1 MRRVF
6 VGRVLGHVVNAQ
18 EAWVQQLAARRA
30 EQVMRGAIRD
40 EDLGSVQRIVPS
52 LVSLSLNE
60 EQAALVVIGA
70 VLVVIGLLIPRK
82 RARLNS
88 H

>member
-1 MRRVF
+1 MGFTRLTPENSTATWVAGVTTFF
-6 VGRVLGHVVNAQ
+6 VGGALVTLIGLGGLS
-18 EAWVQQLAARRA
+18 LAA
-30 EQVMRGAIRD
+30 
-40 EDLGSVQRIVPS
+40 
-52 LVSLSLNE
+52 LNVISFAW